1 MPVLSRVLSI
11 VLRVA
16 ELAFAAV
23 VLGVTSKYLH
33 DYRSGSGA
41 PLARFIYVEV
51 VAAISVLFALLW
63 LLPFASGFFHWPVD
77 LFLSFAWFAAFGLL
91 VNYVNG
97 RTNCGGNTF
106 DWSGIRHG
114 GTCGRW
120 KSNEAFSFL
129 SAIVWIFS
137 GLVGLWFIHRERR
150 KTVRATDGASSL
162 LSSTSSKTPVCSNM
176 AQDRPGLGDLVRLPR
191 EVRDLIYEHYFAGA
205 LVYQSNKYIG
215 VRPKYVM
222 RNMEKRLLDVSKAI
236 RKEAEPHQYSNITL
250 RILFEQFP
258 PPEHLC
264 CAASSV
270 ILESLKLKAKNGLLD
285 GFLPF
290 DAQRYKNLTTLH
302 IRNTTLQSKPVRG
315 VCTIELDDTK
325 IKQYLRSGHHE
336 DYILEAVREKWILFE
351 EPLPV
356 VNYHGPGLMVRTSVT
371 ARLTRDQTSEMGLNP
386 IKYVS
391 L

>member
-1 MPVLSRVLSI
+1 
-11 VLRVA
+11 
-16 ELAFAAV
+16 
-23 VLGVTSKYLH
+23 
-33 DYRSGSGA
+33 
-41 PLARFIYVEV
+41 
-51 VAAISVLFALLW
+51 
-63 LLPFASGFFHWPVD
+63 
-77 LFLSFAWFAAFGLL
+77 
-91 VNYVNG
+91 
-97 RTNCGGNTF
+97 
-106 DWSGIRHG
+106 
-114 GTCGRW
+114 
-120 KSNEAFSFL
+120 
-129 SAIVWIFS
+129 
-137 GLVGLWFIHRERR
+137 
-150 KTVRATDGASSL
+150 
-162 LSSTSSKTPVCSNM
+162 M

-215 VRPKYVM
+215 VRP
-222 RNMEKRLLDVSKAI
+222 N
-236 RKEAEPHQYSNITL
+236 
-250 RILFEQFP
+250 
-258 PPEHLC
+258 
-264 CAASSV
+264 V

-371 ARLTRDQTSEMGLNP
+371 ARLTRDQTSEIGLNP
-386 IKYVS
+386 IKYVKVTLMGKPWS
-391 L
+391 IEGITYLNP